1 MIPRQI
7 LAAAMAAAAIALWAD
22 ILAPGSLLPVRPS
35 GPAILQTLPD

>member
-7 LAAAMAAAAIALWAD
+7 FAAAMAAAALALWAD
-22 ILAPGSLLPVRPS
+22 IIAPGSLLPVRPS